1 MKKMEETTMTAKEI
15 QKRNKKS
22 EQLKVLQTDDGQFF
36 VESGEGKILYN
47 VILGDEGNTCTC
59 GDWAK
64 NIKKNPNFN
73 CKHIISVMN
82 AIPTGEIENGK
93 FLDKLIPRLDD
104 RFLTNIKGKDFV
116 LYSGVLDLATQKGL
130 LKLEVELIQFPSK
143 ENGHE
148 AICRAVAVGKN
159 GEVFSDIGDANPK
172 NWDLRDTPK
181 IISFYLNLWIYLV
194 ILTSSPLY

>member
-1 MKKMEETTMTAKEI
+1 MTAKEI

-82 AIPTGEIENGK
+82 AIPNGEVENGK
-93 FLDKLIPRLDD
+93 FLEKLIPRLDD
-104 RFLTNIKGKDFV
+104 RFMTNIKGKEIRRVPKPRNKRINPDV
-116 LYSGVLDLATQKGL
+116 SVKA
-130 LKLEVELIQFPSK
+130 
-143 ENGHE
+143 
-148 AICRAVAVGKN
+148 AIYALRVGR
-159 GEVFSDIGDANPK
+159 G
-172 NWDLRDTPK
+172 
-181 IISFYLNLWIYLV
+181 
-194 ILTSSPLY
+194 